1 MKVGD
6 SVELHIESLGFEG
19 ASIARVD
26 GLVVFVEGGL
36 PGDHVRATIRTKKK
50 SFLNATID
58 EVLSAS
64 PSRIAPQCTHTEICG
79 GCRWQHC
86 DYATQI
92 AWKQQHTVDCFERL
106 GKIPFGELKPIIPS
120 PRTFHY
126 RNKMEFSFHDRR
138 WVSSEELARGEEIVN
153 RNFALGLHV
162 PRRYDAI
169 FTVDACFL
177 QHEAANA
184 ILRLVREK
192 ALELKVEPYSTK
204 QRQGFLRHLVLR
216 RSEAEQEFM
225 IVLVSSTPHT
235 PDETA
240 FVTWM
245 HQELPSL
252 ISDACTIVHAVKD
265 TTNPVA
271 RGEIASVTGNGY
283 ITEKVHDVAFRI
295 SPFSFFQTNS
305 HQLHGFLDAI
315 INAAHIQEH
324 SSVWDLYCGTGSI
337 TLPAARHARTVLG
350 IELSEESIDDAKHNA
365 ERNGIV
371 NVRFAAADLHK
382 AQTIDFLRG
391 QETPDVVILD
401 PPRAGIHPMLLQHLI
416 MLRVPRIVYVSC
428 NPATQARDCAI
439 LHEAYDVTSM
449 QAVDMFPHTYH
460 VENIA
465 TLKLRP

>member
-1 MKVGD
+1 
-6 SVELHIESLGFEG
+6 
-19 ASIARVD
+19 
-26 GLVVFVEGGL
+26 
-36 PGDHVRATIRTKKK
+36 
-50 SFLNATID
+50 
-58 EVLSAS
+58 
-64 PSRIAPQCTHTEICG
+64 
-79 GCRWQHC
+79 
-86 DYATQI
+86 
-92 AWKQQHTVDCFERL
+92 
-106 GKIPFGELKPIIPS
+106 
-120 PRTFHY
+120 
-126 RNKMEFSFHDRR
+126 
-138 WVSSEELARGEEIVN
+138 
-153 RNFALGLHV
+153 
-162 PRRYDAI
+162 
-169 FTVDACFL
+169 
-177 QHEAANA
+177 
-184 ILRLVREK
+184 
-192 ALELKVEPYSTK
+192 
-204 QRQGFLRHLVLR
+204 VLR

-315 INAAHIQEH
+315 INAAHIQEY

-365 ERNGIV
+365 ERNGIA
-371 NVRFAAADLHK
+371 NVHFAAADLHK

-449 QAVDMFPHTYH
+449 QAVDMFPHTFH

-465 TLKLRP
+465 TLELRP